1 MAENEHQSRERSID
15 IDQDNNLEEILEAG
29 PDCCIYRVPQYLRKI
44 NEEAYTPYF
53 ISIGPLHYGR
63 KELMG
68 MERQK
73 RRYWSEFGKRLNN
86 TQKLEE
92 FKTYI
97 KNQEQTIRAHYSV
110 TSTISSSKYVEIIL
124 HDAIFIIELF
134 MRNDS
139 GHKDFL
145 VNNEQHIV
153 SISQDLLLLEN
164 QIPYFVL
171 NHLYSLVFPCSG
183 HPSFFSLCLKFFE
196 NTGMFKWS
204 LSEQPQLKHFTDFQR
219 CAAVGHIQR
228 TVQSG
233 GGILDLPCATKL
245 KKSGL
250 EFKGIEHTCLHRIS
264 LGKRKLGKRLPWF
277 GVNEL
282 QIPRIIISDKTEKNF
297 RNLMALEIFHYPTKT
312 YICHYADLMDHLIDT
327 DKDVDLL
334 VEKGIIINQV
344 GDIEARVK
352 MFNRLNL
359 HIAIGNSPYYKDV
372 EKMKAHYN
380 IHGTI

>member
-1 MAENEHQSRERSID
+1 MLKVEARKHIRVEELIWSLEIMAKNEHQSRERSID
-15 IDQDNNLEEILEAG
+15 IDRDNNLEEILEAG

-63 KELMG
+63 KELIG

-86 TQKLEE
+86 AQKLEE

-124 HDAIFIIELF
+124 RDAIFIIELF
-134 MRNDS
+134 MRNDG

-145 VNNEQHIV
+145 LNNAQHIV

-164 QIPYFVL
+164 QIPYFIL
-171 NHLYSLVFPCSG
+171 NHLYSSVFPSSG
-183 HPSFFSLCLKFFE
+183 HPSFFALCLNFFE
-196 NTGMFKWS
+196 NTGMFNWS
-204 LSEQPQLKHFTDFQR
+204 FSEQPQLKHFTDFLR
-219 CAAVGHIQR
+219 CAAVGQVQR

-233 GGILDLPCATKL
+233 GGIPGLPCATKL

-250 EFKGIEHTCLHRIS
+250 EFKDAKGAVKRFDKLTTVWGFDQLLSLEKFNDSSNGYLVNDCCAFGAEVFIVQPNSGKEEILSMVKKPPGGIFTW
-264 LGKRKLGKRLPWF
+264 P
-277 GVNEL
+277 V
-282 QIPRIIISDKTEKNF
+282 QNF
-297 RNLMALEIFHYPTKT
+297 RMLNESLQSSIEFT
-312 YICHYADLMDHLIDT
+312 
-327 DKDVDLL
+327 
-334 VEKGIIINQV
+334 V
-344 GDIEARVK
+344 GDRK
-352 MFNRLNL
+352 WL
-359 HIAIGNSPYYKDV
+359 HLF
-372 EKMKAHYN
+372 
-380 IHGTI
+380 

>member
-1 MAENEHQSRERSID
+1 MALRCIILTQSPTLRLERIGSTLDLWNLEIMADNEHQSREQSIN

-29 PDCCIYRVPQYLRKI
+29 PDCCIYKVPQYLRKI

-86 TQKLEE
+86 VQKLEE

-124 HDAIFIIELF
+124 CDAIFIIELF
-134 MRNDS
+134 MRNDG

-145 VNNEQHIV
+145 LNNAQHIV

-164 QIPYFVL
+164 QISYFIL
-171 NHLYSLVFPCSG
+171 NHLYSSVFPSSG
-183 HPSFFSLCLKFFE
+183 HPSFFALCLKFFE
-196 NTGMFKWS
+196 NTEMFNWS
-204 LSEQPQLKHFTDFQR
+204 FSEQPQLKHFTDFLR
-219 CAAVGHIQR
+219 CAAVGQVQR

-233 GGILDLPCATKL
+233 GGIPDLPCATKL

-250 EFKGIEHTCLHRIS
+250 EFKGTATVAAASMLILTAIQTVCSI
-264 LGKRKLGKRLPWF
+264 
-277 GVNEL
+277 
-282 QIPRIIISDKTEKNF
+282 KN
-297 RNLMALEIFHYPTKT
+297 
-312 YICHYADLMDHLIDT
+312 
-327 DKDVDLL
+327 
-334 VEKGIIINQV
+334 
-344 GDIEARVK
+344 AR
-352 MFNRLNL
+352 R
-359 HIAIGNSPYYKDV
+359 GNSKDN
-372 EKMKAHYN
+372 E
-380 IHGTI
+380 TTS